1 MNNTHPDP
9 AEIAA
14 LDEDLLSEPEADA
27 LRDHLAGCA
36 SCAEIHAD
44 LLALREELR
53 ALPAPSIPDDV
64 AARIDAALAAEAAA
78 VSRET
83 EEPEPAERE
92 TEQPT
97 ATPLPVPRPRWPR
110 MALAAVGAIVAVGLG
125 ALLTQPFISQSTQ
138 QDGAASAEEAD
149 EDAAALATEPLEDQ
163 VRELLAETEDAPGT
177 LSTME
182 GTEGGLAD
190 PSPESASGAEEP
202 SEGAEDESGAVTPQ
216 EAEPV
221 TDVPSCVEDAIG
233 RQEAPLAAEE
243 EDYGGVDA
251 YLVVFRHTADPER
264 VDAYVVDADCVSA
277 TPPASG
283 EILVQ
288 QSYPLE

>member
-14 LDEDLLSEPEADA
+14 LDEDLLSEPEAEA

-44 LLALREELR
+44 LLALRQELR
-53 ALPAPSIPDDV
+53 ALPAPPIPEDV

-83 EEPEPAERE
+83 EQPA
-92 TEQPT
+92 PT
-97 ATPLPVPRPRWPR
+97 LMPVTRPRWPR

-125 ALLTQPFISQSTQ
+125 AILTQPFIGQSTQ
-138 QDGAASAEEAD
+138 QDGAANAEDAD
-149 EDAAALATEPLEDQ
+149 EDTAALATEPLEDQ

-182 GTEGGLAD
+182 GTEGDLAE
-190 PSPESASGAEEP
+190 PSPESATGGEEP
-202 SEGAEDESGAVTPQ
+202 SEGGAEEESGAATPQ

-251 YLVVFRHTADPER
+251 YLVLFRHTADPER